1 MKKFLIIILS
11 NLIIISNL
19 SAETFTVALKKA
31 YKNNSELNAER
42 ENISISEQELKIS
55 MSSYFPTITLE
66 GSKSQDETDKLTNR
80 DGSNATITDVD
91 TETKSISVT
100 QTLFDFGRGADLS
113 KSKIGINLA
122 KAKLLKKEQD
132 ILYKTVAAYTGLISA
147 NEKLEINRANIELLS
162 RQVETDRIR
171 LERGQISL
179 SDVSQSESSLAGAE
193 ASFIQAQSDLLTSKL
208 NYENIIGPLGNA
220 QSLDKS
226 SIISYQIPGS
236 LNSAIEQSKKSN
248 PDLIIAEMEY
258 EQSKKDTSI
267 ARSELVPTAKLSL
280 EKSYSDDLS
289 ATYDERDKETLKA
302 TVTWPFYSGGKN
314 LASLNKNKNIENRSR
329 LTLDSEI
336 KQNQTN
342 VASAWSNFQSNKSL
356 ETQKNLLLNNM
367 IKKNQTDVASAWSN
381 YQSNKSLLDSVRAQ
395 VNAAEI
401 ANEGIVAEYNSGSDR
416 TTLEVIQSNS
426 LLLNAQIS
434 LSDSER
440 NYILSQF
447 NLLKSIGLLNSEYLK
462 LR

>member
-11 NLIIISNL
+11 NLFIISNL
-19 SAETFTVALKKA
+19 SAETFTAALKKA

-147 NEKLEINRANIELLS
+147 NEKLEINRANVELLS

-226 SIISYQIPGS
+226 SIMSYQIPGS

-280 EKSYSDDLS
+280 EKSYSDDFS

-356 ETQKNLLLNNM
+356 LN
-367 IKKNQTDVASAWSN
+367 
-381 YQSNKSLLDSVRAQ
+381 SVQLQ
-395 VNAAEI
+395 VRAAEI
-401 ANEGIVAEYNSGSDR
+401 ANEGITAEYNSGSSGR

-434 LSDSER
+434 LADSER
-440 NYILSQF
+440 NFILSQF
-447 NLLKSIGLLNSEYLK
+447 NLLKSIGLLNSDYLK

>member
-11 NLIIISNL
+11 NLFIISNL
-19 SAETFTVALKKA
+19 SAETFTAALKKA

-80 DGSNATITDVD
+80 NGSNATITDVD

-147 NEKLEINRANIELLS
+147 NEKLDINRANVELLS

-226 SIISYQIPGS
+226 SIMSYQIPGS

-356 ETQKNLLLNNM
+356 LN
-367 IKKNQTDVASAWSN
+367 
-381 YQSNKSLLDSVRAQ
+381 SVQLQ
-395 VNAAEI
+395 VRAAEI
-401 ANEGIVAEYNSGSDR
+401 ANEGITAEYNSGSSGR

-434 LSDSER
+434 LADSER
-440 NYILSQF
+440 NFILSQF
-447 NLLKSIGLLNSEYLK
+447 NLLKSIGLLNSDYLK

>member
-11 NLIIISNL
+11 TFFLFSHVY
-19 SAETFTVALKKA
+19 AETFTNALKKA

-55 MSSYFPTITLE
+55 RGSYLPTIILE
-66 GSKSQDETDKLTNR
+66 GTQSKEDTSKLTNR
-80 DGSNATITDVD
+80 NGSDASITDVD
-91 TETKSISVT
+91 PKTKTISIT
-100 QTLFDFGRGADLS
+100 QTIFDFGRGADYS

-132 ILYKTVAAYTGLISA
+132 ILYKTISAYTGLISA
-147 NEKLEINRANIELLS
+147 NEKLEINRANVELLN

-171 LERGQISL
+171 LERGQITL

-193 ASFIQAQSDLLTSKL
+193 ANFIQAQNDLLTSKL
-208 NYENIIGPLGNA
+208 NYENIVGPIFDA
-220 QSLDKS
+220 QSLDKN
-226 SIISYQIPGS
+226 SIISYQIPES
-236 LNSAIEQSKKSN
+236 LITAINLSKKSN

-267 ARSELVPTAKLSL
+267 ARSELAPTAKLSL
-280 EKSYSDDLS
+280 EKSYSDDLNS
-289 ATYDERDKETLKA
+289 TYDEREKETLKA

-314 LASLNKNKNIENRSR
+314 LASLNKNKNIESRSR
-329 LTLDSEI
+329 LILESEI

-342 VASAWSNFQSNKSL
+342 VASAWSN
-356 ETQKNLLLNNM
+356 
-367 IKKNQTDVASAWSN
+367 
-381 YQSNKSLLDSVRAQ
+381 YQSNKSLLNSVQLQ
-395 VNAAEI
+395 VRAAEI
-401 ANEGIVAEYNSGSDR
+401 ANEGITAEYNSGSSGR

-434 LSDSER
+434 LADSER
-440 NYILSQF
+440 NYVLSQF
-447 NLLKSIGLLNSEYLK
+447 NLLKSIGLLNSDYLK

>member
-1 MKKFLIIILS
+1 MKIIFLT
-11 NLIIISNL
+11 IISILFLFTNAY
-19 SAETFTVALKKA
+19 AETFTSALKKA
-31 YKNNSELNAER
+31 YNNNSELNAER

-55 MSSYFPTITLE
+55 MSSYLPTITLE
-66 GSKSQDETDKLTNR
+66 GTKSQEDTTKLTNR
-80 DGSNATITDVD
+80 NGSDASITDTD
-91 TETKSISVT
+91 PETKTISIT
-100 QTLFDFGRGADLS
+100 QTIFDFGRGADYS

-147 NEKLEINRANIELLS
+147 SEKLEINRANVELLN

-171 LERGQISL
+171 LERGQVTL

-193 ASFIQAQSDLLTSKL
+193 ASFIQAQNDLLTSKL
-208 NYENIIGPLGNA
+208 NYENIIGTIFDV

-236 LNSAIEQSKKSN
+236 LNTAINLSKNSN

-267 ARSELVPTAKLSL
+267 ARSDLAPTAKLSL
-280 EKSYSDDLS
+280 EKSYSEDYS
-289 ATYDERDKETLKA
+289 SSYDEREKETLKA

-329 LTLDSEI
+329 LNLDTEI

-342 VASAWSNFQSNKSL
+342 VASAWSN
-356 ETQKNLLLNNM
+356 
-367 IKKNQTDVASAWSN
+367 
-381 YQSNKSLLDSVRAQ
+381 YQSNKSLLNSVQLQ
-395 VNAAEI
+395 VRAAEI
-401 ANEGIVAEYNSGSDR
+401 ANEGITAEYNSGSSGR

-434 LSDSER
+434 LVDSER

-447 NLLKSIGLLNSEYLK
+447 NLLKSIGLLNSDYLK